1 MYTESKVTRLC
12 SRSMFIVNKVL
23 ALVISLILMASV
35 THMRSWLSFVIS
47 IFIVARVL
55 MTGCRDMIVSPPFVY

>member
-12 SRSMFIVNKVL
+12 SGSMFIVNNVL
-23 ALVISLILMASV
+23 TLVISLMLMASV

-47 IFIVARVL
+47 IFIVGARINDR
-55 MTGCRDMIVSPPFVY
+55 MS